1 MHSPSTRK
9 QRAASWT
16 NSACADRSVDDS
28 TTGLLTITEA
38 QYESL
43 ESLYFVIGGTT
54 FEFTANAQIWPR
66 ALNSAI
72 GGQEGTI
79 YLIASDIGSNSGS
92 GLDFINGFGWLQRFY
107 SVFDTTNTQ
116 VGIATTPYTD
126 ATTN

>member
-1 MHSPSTRK
+1 MR
-9 QRAASWT
+9 
-16 NSACADRSVDDS
+16 
-28 TTGLLTITEA
+28 LTHVFECT
-38 QYESL
+38 
-43 ESLYFVIGGTT
+43 GGTT

-92 GLDFINGFGWLQRFY
+92 GLDFISASAPVSPCIPVNLLGSGSPDGFGWLQRFY